1 MTQQK
6 YLARIDEDHVTMIQ
20 VQMDFWDSKT
30 IHSCLFLS
38 NINILTASRFLW
50 TWDVPQSIQV
60 DMSWQT
66 YIYALGFL
74 GNLLIILVGPNI
86 HNKFVNSIFNYIKRT
101 NCVYV
106 KPCSTI
112 ESKCPPKIMFNLN
125 LNCVHVYKCVGISI
139 LWTHLAYTCHMCF
152 NVIKLTINGC
162 SNNVHASSKVGEEFK
177 ATMGLLGE

>member
-1 MTQQK
+1 
-6 YLARIDEDHVTMIQ
+6 
-20 VQMDFWDSKT
+20 
-30 IHSCLFLS
+30 
-38 NINILTASRFLW
+38 
-50 TWDVPQSIQV
+50 
-60 DMSWQT
+60 MSWQT

-177 ATMGLLGE
+177 ATMGLLGEQLPTISFIRTSVRDAYHGTCGKKHAPLKCCQKKHEKFYKITLGVTPSLKAHVTYVHHL